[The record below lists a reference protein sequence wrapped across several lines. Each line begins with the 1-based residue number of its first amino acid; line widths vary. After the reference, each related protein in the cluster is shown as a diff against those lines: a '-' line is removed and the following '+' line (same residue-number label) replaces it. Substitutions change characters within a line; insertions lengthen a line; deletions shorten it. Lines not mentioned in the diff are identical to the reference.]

1 MLKFRSAEILKIIK
15 GNWEK
20 VKMVLFNGSPKCR
33 SRTVV
38 RLVMLA
44 AWAKQSLRNDS
55 PKCRSVYE
63 N

>member
-1 MLKFRSAEILKIIK
+1 MLKFGSAKILKIITV
-15 GNWEK
+15 NLEK
-20 VKMVLFNGSPKCR
+20 VKMVLFNGPPKCR

-44 AWAKQSLRNDS
+44 AWAKQSLLNDY

>member
-1 MLKFRSAEILKIIK
+1 MLKFRSAEILKIIT

-20 VKMVLFNGSPKCR
+20 VKMVLLNGSPKCR

-44 AWAKQSLRNDS
+44 AWAKQSLLNEY